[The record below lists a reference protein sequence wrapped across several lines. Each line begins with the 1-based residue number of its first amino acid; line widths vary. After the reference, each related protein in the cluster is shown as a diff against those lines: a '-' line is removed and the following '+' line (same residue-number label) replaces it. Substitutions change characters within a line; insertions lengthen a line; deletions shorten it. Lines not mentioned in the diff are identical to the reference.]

1 VLARAGSMS
10 WSSFRGK
17 ERESK
22 TYHEPELQK
31 KTPMIER
38 MRGSLRGLGLERPM
52 TYEMEARITKLCC
65 L

>member
-1 VLARAGSMS
+1 MS

-22 TYHEPELQK
+22 TYDEPELQK
-31 KTPMIER
+31 NSHDRTNER
-38 MRGSLRGLGLERPM
+38 EPQGTWVERPM